1 MESNKSTTET
11 ELIRRAAA
19 GDSVAF
25 QELMRGH
32 CGRLL
37 RGAQALCRYRQQA
50 EDLVQETLL
59 EVWRGLE
66 RFDGRCQLSTWLYGI
81 LRHRYLKWAGRR
93 RLSLPGE
100 VVVEGVVERRQR
112 VSFEGQSADGVL
124 GVQEDAEQLR
134 RAVALL
140 PEEHRQVIE
149 LRFQAELSL
158 EEISVSL
165 GIPAGTVKSRLHHGL
180 EKLRQQKFCVNL
192 FSTSVESR
200 ARQM

>member
-1 MESNKSTTET
+1 METDATTSET

-19 GDSVAF
+19 GDTVAF
-25 QELMRGH
+25 QVLVRGH

-37 RGAQALCRYRQQA
+37 RGALALCRDHQQS

-59 EVWRGLE
+59 ESWRGLE
-66 RFDGRCQLSTWLYGI
+66 RFDGRCRFSTWLYGI

-93 RLSLPGE
+93 RLLQVGE
-100 VVVEGVVERRQR
+100 HGVEAAVDGPQ
-112 VSFEGQSADGVL
+112 GQSQRGL
-124 GVQEDAEQLR
+124 SGSESLEIQEEAEQLR

-158 EEISVSL
+158 EEISGAL
-165 GIPAGTVKSRLHHGL
+165 GIPLGTVKSRLHHGL

-192 FSTSVESR
+192 FSTTVESR
-200 ARQM
+200 ARQA

>member
-1 MESNKSTTET
+1 M
-11 ELIRRAAA
+11 
-19 GDSVAF
+19 
-25 QELMRGH
+25 
-32 CGRLL
+32 
-37 RGAQALCRYRQQA
+37 
-50 EDLVQETLL
+50 QETLL
-59 EVWRGLE
+59 EAWRGLE

-81 LRHRYLKWAGRR
+81 LRHRYLKWAGWR

-112 VSFEGQSADGVL
+112 VSFEGQSADGIL

-134 RAVALL
+134 CAVALL

-158 EEISVSL
+158 EEISVLL
-165 GIPAGTVKSRLHHGL
+165 GIPVGTVKSRLHHGL

-192 FSTSVESR
+192 FSTSVESW

>member
-1 MESNKSTTET
+1 
-11 ELIRRAAA
+11 
-19 GDSVAF
+19 
-25 QELMRGH
+25 
-32 CGRLL
+32 
-37 RGAQALCRYRQQA
+37 
-50 EDLVQETLL
+50 
-59 EVWRGLE
+59 
-66 RFDGRCQLSTWLYGI
+66 
-81 LRHRYLKWAGRR
+81 
-93 RLSLPGE
+93 
-100 VVVEGVVERRQR
+100 

-165 GIPAGTVKSRLHHGL
+165 GIPVGTVKSRLHHGL